1 MSNNDWQDGQNPPPQ
16 GQPGNN
22 PPGYQQQPGQQGYGQ
37 QPSPQQPPAQ
47 QPSGHQQYGQASY
60 GQQPSGQQ
68 PGGPAPFGQQP
79 QGQQPYGQP
88 AYGQQQYGQQPFG
101 QQPYGHGQ
109 GFNSQ
114 SGFLN
119 KETTWP
125 IVAGVIGLL
134 LLIGSVLPWA
144 TVSSGGYS
152 QSVNGMDGDGVIT
165 LIFALAIIGMGV
177 GYYFVKN
184 ANGRTGLL
192 IGTAVVG
199 AITVL
204 ITLIDLFDLGD
215 VGREIGGMGVDV
227 SVGFGLILALLAGI
241 AAIAAPLY
249 FLVQNRNYQQR

>member
-47 QPSGHQQYGQASY
+47 QPSGDQQYGQASY

-68 PGGPAPFGQQP
+68 PFGQQP
-79 QGQQPYGQP
+79 
-88 AYGQQQYGQQPFG
+88 FV

-249 FLVQNRNYQQR
+249 FLVQNRKYQQR